1 MLTAMTVFGF
11 AMTGALG
18 LLTRSTSLFHYDS
31 GKLRVNNDIRS
42 FTSEMSD
49 NATYSNHFLV
59 YPSFADRT
67 APVNDGLSGD
77 FLVLVYRDPA
87 DQARIERLVGYYRA
101 PADALNPASEGPVRK
116 FDLRFNPS
124 STQAVA
130 ALLPAVTTSTGH
142 PEVVELSR
150 GLSNGRLFYN
160 FLDRSIMVKGE
171 IIHRGSLERR
181 ATNTY
186 NFTVSPRG

>member
-1 MLTAMTVFGF
+1 
-11 AMTGALG
+11 
-18 LLTRSTSLFHYDS
+18 
-31 GKLRVNNDIRS
+31 
-42 FTSEMSD
+42 MSD